1 MNNALWESLYV
12 QYDRVDVGVN
22 LYFIYL
28 FIEYPLLD
36 IYVTVCLD
44 MFDNVCVN
52 VCVFVDGCLDICVF
66 VIVCMDVCVTSI
78 FGIVSQSRISLQSNN
93 IT

>member
-1 MNNALWESLYV
+1 MWESLYV

-28 FIEYPLLD
+28 FIECLLLD

-44 MFDNVCVN
+44 MFDNVYVN
-52 VCVFVDGCLDICVF
+52 VCVCVGGCLDMCVCDCLYGCLCDY
-66 VIVCMDVCVTSI
+66 V
-78 FGIVSQSRISLQSNN
+78 
-93 IT
+93 